1 MTLENDD
8 FNLAM
13 GMQKSLESLPDLFNL
28 DEFEQLTC
36 KHRHTKDGGSGAD
49 NYEKTSL
56 DILANAAVQLELGD
70 K

>member
-1 MTLENDD
+1 MTLEDDD

-13 GMQKSLESLPDLFNL
+13 GMQKSLESLPELFNL
-28 DEFEQLTC
+28 DEFEQLTG
-36 KHRHTKDGGSGAD
+36 HTKDGGSGAD